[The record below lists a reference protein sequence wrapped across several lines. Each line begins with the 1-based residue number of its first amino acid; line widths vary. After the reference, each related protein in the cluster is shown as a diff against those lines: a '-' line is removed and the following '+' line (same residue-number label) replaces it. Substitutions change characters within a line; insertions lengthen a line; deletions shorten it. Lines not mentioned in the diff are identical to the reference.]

1 MIKMAKE
8 LKKEK
13 EGRVKIGGRGEPD
26 EQEARAEDQESL
38 GEQERL
44 GKQERLQPCVCV
56 YVSG

>member
-1 MIKMAKE
+1 MAKE